1 MYSKYGGALLWLV
14 VFLFSLALPFQLGKH
29 FFFPFSYLSGIR
41 IDYLAPTF
49 YLTDIFSLPILLLS
63 LFILFKK
70 FKEIKIYIQKNIL
83 ILIALCVL
91 IDINYYF
98 SLSKELWFY
107 SLFRVLQWGLIFY
120 FFWSQKK
127 KKLVYSA
134 VLFGLLCGSLL
145 EVCLSLLQLNA
156 RHSIQ
161 GLWWYLGERRFY
173 ISTPGIAKA
182 YLFGKEFI
190 RPYGTFS
197 HPNSMAG
204 FYLFIYMFIL
214 GQKRITNIFI
224 KLLLLILSSFLILL
238 SFSRTAIVV
247 YVVLNLLYFS
257 RQFMNCKVCALAK
270 IAVACVL
277 IILVF
282 NISGDRN
289 SINKRTDFIQKSI
302 NIITQKPLSG
312 SGSGS
317 YLIAQHAYP
326 QKFSTFFE
334 QPVHNIFLLTVAQL
348 GIPLAIL
355 LLTLIIQIIRV
366 NKKNAPLLLPLLA
379 VLGTG
384 MIDHYWLTLQQN
396 VLVTAVIFGILLIY
410 EEKTSG
416 A

>member
-1 MYSKYGGALLWLV
+1 M
-14 VFLFSLALPFQLGKH
+14 
-29 FFFPFSYLSGIR
+29 
-41 IDYLAPTF
+41 
-49 YLTDIFSLPILLLS
+49 
-63 LFILFKK
+63 
-70 FKEIKIYIQKNIL
+70 
-83 ILIALCVL
+83 
-91 IDINYYF
+91 
-98 SLSKELWFY
+98 
-107 SLFRVLQWGLIFY
+107 
-120 FFWSQKK
+120 
-127 KKLVYSA
+127 
-134 VLFGLLCGSLL
+134 
-145 EVCLSLLQLNA
+145 
-156 RHSIQ
+156 Q

-173 ISTPGIAKA
+173 MSTPGIAKA

-204 FYLFIYMFIL
+204 FYLFLYVFFL
-214 GQKRITNIFI
+214 GQKRITNLFI
-224 KLLLLILSSFLILL
+224 KLLLLILPSFLILL
-238 SFSRTAIVV
+238 SFSRTAIVA
-247 YVVLNLLYFS
+247 YVGLNILHFS
-257 RQFMNCKVCALAK
+257 SQFMNCKICALAK
-270 IAVACVL
+270 VAIACVL
-277 IILVF
+277 IIVAL
-282 NISGDRN
+282 NISGDRD
-289 SINKRTDFIQKSI
+289 SMNKRADFVQKSI
-302 NIITQKPLSG
+302 SIIKQKPLSG
-312 SGSGS
+312 SGAGS

-396 VLVTAVIFGILLIY
+396 VLVTAVIFGILLVY